1 MTLDRLAIAMQHEF
15 TMLDT
20 KIVSVYD
27 RLDAKSET
35 VHTELDQKMT
45 KEFHDVREDLKRIT
59 DTMASKTDLEEAIRE
74 IKAERLP
81 ERVTVIERKMVVVEK
96 KLGIREHRGTGRMA
110 A

>member
-1 MTLDRLAIAMQHEF
+1 MSTKRTQPNKKEKMTLDSLAIAMQHEF

-20 KIVSVYD
+20 KIVSVYLD

-59 DTMASKTDLEEAIRE
+59 DTMASKTD
-74 IKAERLP
+74 
-81 ERVTVIERKMVVVEK
+81 
-96 KLGIREHRGTGRMA
+96 
-110 A
+110 